1 MCPVCRKPMVAYELD
16 GVEIDHCVECSGT
29 WLDGG
34 ELEQITELSGAAPGP
49 LAAALESAVP
59 GAATKR
65 RCPRCARKLRKL
77 NVGNDPQVE
86 LDRCPKGHG
95 LWFDP
100 GELQT
105 VVRGHTADSD
115 DEGEVARY
123 FARLFENSLSVSGSR
138 D

>member
-34 ELEQITELSGAAPGP
+34 ELEQITELSGASPGP
-49 LAAALESAVP
+49 LAAALDAAVA

-65 RCPRCARKLRKL
+65 RCPRCTRKLRTL
-77 NVGNDPQVE
+77 DVGRDPAVE

-95 LWFDP
+95 LWFDA
-100 GELQT
+100 GELAT
-105 VVRGHTADSD
+105 VVRGHATDDD

-123 FARLFENSLSVSGSR
+123 FGRLFENSLSVSGSQ

>member
-1 MCPVCRKPMVAYELD
+1 MCPVCRKPMLAYELD

-34 ELEQITELSGAAPGP
+34 ELEQITELSGASPGP
-49 LAAALESAVP
+49 LAAALDAAVSG
-59 GAATKR
+59 GATRR
-65 RCPRCARKLRKL
+65 RCPRCSRKLRKL
-77 NVGNDPQVE
+77 DVGADPTVE

-95 LWFDP
+95 LWFDQ
-100 GELQT
+100 GELDT
-105 VVRGHTADSD
+105 VVRAHAAAEG

-123 FARLFENSLSVSGSR
+123 FGRLFRNALSVPGSQ

>member
-1 MCPVCRKPMVAYELD
+1 MLAYELD

-34 ELEQITELSGAAPGP
+34 ELEQITELSGVDAGP
-49 LAAALESAVP
+49 LSRALDDAAH
-59 GAATKR
+59 GGATKR
-65 RCPRCARKLRKL
+65 RCPRCSRKLRTL
-77 NVGNDPQVE
+77 NVGSDPSVE

-95 LWFDP
+95 LWFDR
-100 GELQT
+100 GELET
-105 VVRGHTADSD
+105 VVRGHAANDG

-123 FARLFENSLSVSGSR
+123 FRRIFKHSLS

>member
-1 MCPVCRKPMVAYELD
+1 MCPVCRTPMLAYELD
-16 GVEIDHCVECSGT
+16 GVEIDHCVPCAGT

-34 ELEQITELSGAAPGP
+34 ELEQITEFSGVRPGP
-49 LAAALESAVP
+49 LARALESAVH

-65 RCPRCARKLRKL
+65 RCPRCSRRLRTL
-77 NVGNDPQVE
+77 VVGSDPSVE

-100 GELQT
+100 GELET
-105 VVRGHTADSD
+105 VVRGHAGDTD

-123 FARLFENSLSVSGSR
+123 FGRLFQNSLTSPGST